1 MFNFRFFTRV
11 GFYFSVVAIAALL
24 VGAVSYTTGFT
35 DNLLEY
41 NSTNVIVYSLIT
53 VAAYFVLLIIDF
65 TSNFAPVALFCGI
78 FISFLAYVNNV
89 YMYFTG
95 IFYNGVSAEAFK
107 LIDPVVLVSMV
118 CFIVA
123 IVISNVAFYFG
134 HSKGG
139 DF

>member
-1 MFNFRFFTRV
+1 MLNFRFFTRV
-11 GFYFSVVAIAALL
+11 GFYVSVIAMAALL
-24 VGAVSYTTGFT
+24 VGAVSYTLGFT

-41 NSTNVIVYSLIT
+41 KSTNVIIYSLISI
-53 VAAYFVLLIIDF
+53 VAYFVLLIIDF

-107 LIDPVVLVSMV
+107 LIDPVVLVSMI

-123 IVISNVAFYFG
+123 IVVSNVAFYLG